1 MNNNTFVIP
10 SSSLSS
16 SSSSSNK
23 LSEIDLANGYTQ
35 IAPNVYKFIDIN
47 ANDNIDSIT
56 VCEKQLTK

>member
-10 SSSLSS
+10 SSSST
-16 SSSSSNK
+16 NK
-23 LSEIDLANGYTQ
+23 LSETDLINGYTQ

-47 ANDNIDSIT
+47 ANDVIDSINLFT